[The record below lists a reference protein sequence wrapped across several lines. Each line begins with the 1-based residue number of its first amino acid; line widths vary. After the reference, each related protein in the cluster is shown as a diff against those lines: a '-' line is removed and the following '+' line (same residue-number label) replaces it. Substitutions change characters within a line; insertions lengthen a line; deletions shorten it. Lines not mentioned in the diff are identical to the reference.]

1 MNTHGLSVI
10 VAVQHAQQNLTEIL
24 RALDCVHHPEV
35 EFLFCYTDAD
45 PDVPSLLAEERA
57 IRLVRG
63 APGSLIPQL
72 WRDGILAAQG
82 EYVAMTTAHCIPGEG
97 WLQRLEQADWGGLA
111 GIGGVIENHPEST
124 ARDWAVY
131 LLRYVAFAPP
141 QIARRVEEIAADN
154 AVYRRALIQQHE
166 DLMQEGFWEPSF
178 HARFR
183 AAGFRLM
190 LNPGLRVIH
199 CNRYTSGQ
207 FFGQRFAHGRA
218 FGLARASALPLLKRM
233 LLVLLSPV
241 LPVIFLRKIVRA
253 ARRNPHIRSQLPR
266 ALPWLLFFLLGW
278 GLGEARAYLESM
290 VKQ

>member
-1 MNTHGLSVI
+1 MNTHVLSVI

-24 RALDCVHHPEV
+24 RALDCARHPEV

-45 PDVPSLLAEERA
+45 PDVPSLLAGEGT
-57 IRLVRG
+57 IRLVHG

-82 EYVAMTTAHCIPGEG
+82 EYVAMTTAHCIPDGD
-97 WLQRLEQADWGGLA
+97 WLQYLEQANWDGLA
-111 GIGGVIENHPEST
+111 VIGGVIENHPEST

-131 LLRYVAFAPP
+131 LLRYVSFAPP
-141 QIARRVEEIAADN
+141 QIARRVHEIAADN
-154 AVYRRALIQQHE
+154 AVYRRALIQQQE

-183 AAGFRLM
+183 AAGFGLM
-190 LNPGLRVIH
+190 LDPGLRVIH
-199 CNRYTSGQ
+199 RNRYTSGQ

-218 FGLARASALPLLKRM
+218 FGLARANALPLLKRI
-233 LLVLLSPV
+233 LLVVLSPL
-241 LPVIFLRKIVRA
+241 LPVIFLRKIVAA
-253 ARRNPHIRSQLPR
+253 ARRSPHTRSQLPR

-290 VKQ
+290 VRR